1 MFDFDID
8 WDRVMVFVVAGA
20 AFLSFAAF
28 ALPLLIRTEKKERY
42 RAIIE
47 KKRKA
52 LYETAK
58 AELDAPKK
66 RAKDGKEGKSGA
78 SSMAMFFKIQKLAG
92 ETAKQARTMM
102 QMAGIRAPAAPLV
115 YLVSR
120 IALPVLFTV
129 LSVSFMAAADKEI
142 HNAVK
147 LLILF
152 GAAVIGFFLP
162 RVLLK
167 NIADKRQQ
175 EISLTFPDALDMI
188 LICVQGGIG
197 IEGAIKRIA
206 VTVSEHSEVLA
217 EELGI
222 LCAELSMMNDRR
234 SAFQGFA
241 SRVGSGSARSFAT
254 AMLQAEQYG
263 TSISKALRV
272 LSEDLRDQRMA
283 EAERKAASLP
293 PMLTVPMILFFLP
306 ALFVTILGPAFLK
319 TR

>member
-8 WDRVMVFVVAGA
+8 WNRVIVFVSAGA
-20 AFLSFAAF
+20 AFVSFAVF
-28 ALPLLIRTEKKERY
+28 AIPLLIRTEKKERY
-42 RAIIE
+42 RTIIE

-58 AELDAPKK
+58 AEFDAPKK
-66 RAKDGKEGKSGA
+66 QGKDKKSGKKA
-78 SSMAMFFKIQKLAG
+78 PSSMAMFFKIQKLAG
-92 ETAKQARTMM
+92 DTAKQARIMM

-115 YLVSR
+115 YLGSR
-120 IALPVLFTV
+120 IALPVLFTL
-129 LSVSFMAAADKEI
+129 LSVSFMAAADKEM
-142 HNAVK
+142 HNAMK

-152 GAAVIGFFLP
+152 GAAIIGFFLP
-162 RVLLK
+162 RVLIK
-167 NIADKRQQ
+167 NIADKRQK

-197 IEGAIKRIA
+197 VEGAITRIA
-206 VTVSEHSEVLA
+206 ETISEQSEVLA

-222 LCAELSMMNDRR
+222 LCAELGMMNDRR
-234 SAFQGFA
+234 AAFQGFA
-241 SRVGSGSARSFAT
+241 GRVGSGSARSFAT

-263 TSISKALRV
+263 TSVSKALRV

-306 ALFVTILGPAFLK
+306 ALFVTILGPAFLR
-319 TR
+319 TQ